1 MTVHQT
7 SFPTDQ
13 PVPPAAAIKALRP
26 ASAAAAPPAL
36 AAKKLY
42 LRKLWLA
49 R

>member
-13 PVPPAAAIKALRP
+13 PVPPATAIKALLP
-26 ASAAAAPPAL
+26 ATAAAAL

-42 LRKLWLA
+42 LRKLLLA